1 MLLIRRGVLIL
12 VGLVLLGCTSNQLQ
26 GRNSKLPSGR
36 TVRIMGIVPMHFS
49 SGPPAL
55 MLQYQTDLKIADK
68 TELRKEVDDIWT
80 VFRLDAEK
88 GNFSSAIISANEGS
102 SGGFV
107 KHSNS
112 YNFVFEKRT
121 DGTWK
126 CLDDA
131 KSESKQPV

>member
-1 MLLIRRGVLIL
+1 LLLTRRGVLIL
-12 VGLVLLGCTSNQLQ
+12 LGLVLLGCSSNQQQ

-36 TVRIMGIVPMHFS
+36 TVRIMSIVPMHFS

-55 MLQYQTDLKIADK
+55 MLQYQTDLKIANK
-68 TELRKEVDDIWT
+68 TELRKEVDDVWT

-88 GNFSSAIISANEGS
+88 GNFSNAIISANEVP

-131 KSESKQPV
+131 RSESK